1 VLLPSD
7 EIEWISGIGLGPLK
21 YATHSMRRTK
31 RAIADVASM
40 SEQDYRAFGLNK
52 GEILRELRQ
61 LLTAMPKSSGLPL
74 SISAE

>member
-1 VLLPSD
+1 
-7 EIEWISGIGLGPLK
+7 
-21 YATHSMRRTK
+21 
-31 RAIADVASM
+31 M